1 MEREEGGRWEVGR
14 DKRMTGEAEEWQKGM
29 KRRAREK
36 RRVGGLRW
44 VVRLVRFVLL
54 CQPSQASVHPAE
66 TKRDESVR
74 IALRLLRGKVKR
86 APAGMARSKA
96 GRGLELVKIAW
107 AELQAESL
115 MPHLLF
121 IGSGGLSSAACQ
133 RSTYNQTSSIIGTPR
148 CYSGI
153 HWSGLVQWRPIYMS
167 SVSENNFSDSNR
179 YSWWTVLW

>member
-1 MEREEGGRWEVGR
+1 MERKEGGRWEVGR

-29 KRRAREK
+29 KRQVREK

-44 VVRLVRFVLL
+44 LVRLVRFVLF
-54 CQPSQASVHPAE
+54 CQPSQASIHPAE
-66 TKRDESVR
+66 TKRDESMR
-74 IALRLLRGKVKR
+74 IARRLLRGKVKR

-153 HWSGLVQWRPIYMS
+153 HWSGLVQWKSILH
-167 SVSENNFSDSNR
+167 EFSLR
-179 YSWWTVLW
+179 K